1 MARNEQSVSISGFR
15 GLNQRKLLGRNPEQ
29 TTNLENVIVRD
40 GIIRG
45 RKGITTFDNIG
56 TASVTPT
63 IIGLFPFYRSKT
75 EVASLLRVTSSR
87 VELWNDSGNAWDN
100 ITGPTIANDTT
111 KFPQATTL
119 DDTLFFTTGSIVR
132 VRKYSGSGDTSLAGG
147 TPPYCKAIE
156 GYVGFLFLGNI
167 SSDGITFSPLDIQY
181 SDDPDVDWTLC
192 DGNTLTLDESPG
204 DIRVLKV
211 HDRLLLAGKSDA
223 IIAIRWTG
231 GQTRFVQEKIF
242 GKGVIAPLSWQQCGE
257 IGHIFLGS
265 DLNLYI
271 TNGVQTKPLPFNV
284 QKALQE
290 TMSIT
295 KAPICV
301 AAVDEDKTTY
311 HLFYSTSASDTWLAG
326 ELAYNYQTG
335 EFYKNSYTVPKV
347 IRATAYKQSNTV
359 KNKILFSGDD
369 DLVYEAE
376 LGTDDNG
383 NKISRI
389 YDTDYLN
396 YGIEGDKWL
405 TRVRLSFIGLKR
417 DCHVRVSC
425 SKDFEADLP
434 NEADSLEYPR
444 TYDLRND
451 GEVIYEIPS
460 PLYGNWFNVRVE
472 MFHLGSTNVCEL
484 REIVPYFV
492 PMTRTSMETSKVEA
506 PTTGQGV

>member
-1 MARNEQSVSISGFR
+1 MAHNEQSVSISGFR

-111 KFPQATTL
+111 KFPQATIL
-119 DDTLFFTTGSIVR
+119 DDTLFFVTGSV
-132 VRKYSGSGDTSLAGG
+132 VLLRKYSGSGNTSLVGG
-147 TPPYCKAIE
+147 SPPYAKAIAS
-156 GYVGFLFLGNI
+156 YVGFLFLGNT
-167 SSDGITFSPLDIQY
+167 STDGATWSPLNVQY
-181 SDDPDVDWTLC
+181 SDDPDVDWTPC
-192 DGNTLTLDESPG
+192 DGNTLILDETPG
-204 DIRVLKV
+204 DVRVLKT
-211 HDRLLLAGKSDA
+211 HARLLLAGKSDA

-231 GQTRFVQEKIF
+231 GQTRFVQEKIYD
-242 GKGVIAPLSWQQCGE
+242 KGVIAPLSWQQCGE

-326 ELAYNYQTG
+326 RSEERRVG
-335 EFYKNSYTVPKV
+335 KEC
-347 IRATAYKQSNTV
+347 R
-359 KNKILFSGDD
+359 
-369 DLVYEAE
+369 
-376 LGTDDNG
+376 
-383 NKISRI
+383 SR
-389 YDTDYLN
+389 
-396 YGIEGDKWL
+396 
-405 TRVRLSFIGLKR
+405 
-417 DCHVRVSC
+417 
-425 SKDFEADLP
+425 
-434 NEADSLEYPR
+434 
-444 TYDLRND
+444 
-451 GEVIYEIPS
+451 
-460 PLYGNWFNVRVE
+460 
-472 MFHLGSTNVCEL
+472 
-484 REIVPYFV
+484 
-492 PMTRTSMETSKVEA
+492 
-506 PTTGQGV
+506 